1 MFCSVKVN
9 CTWYR
14 KLPDPD
20 MADTRTSMEA
30 TSSQTPGAA
39 LALTAGTLPQDHQR
53 GTEANNPYTPRLT
66 KLPESWRHRDRTTGA
81 HWVWVEASVTREPG
95 WYTQEAGRWR
105 RYTGYDATLP
115 SAPGHEQARAGQSGI
130 HYDSLTGSFW
140 TWYDAGMDYQAGW
153 WMKAEDVWIKYDP
166 AADPRPVATGSSPHR
181 TAGQQQERV
190 TIHLVIHD
198 RAAGMRHMAPDRPA
212 PISTQA
218 PQPQGADW
226 WHGIDVA
233 NQAALPMWTG
243 YPVLPTWEMAGFLAA
258 QAQLRDA
265 QAGAQAQHE
274 QHHQE

>member
-53 GTEANNPYTPRLT
+53 GTEANSPYTPRLT

-81 HWVWVEASVTREPG
+81 HWVWVEAIVTREPG

-115 SAPGHEQARAGQSGI
+115 SAPGHGQARAGQSGI

-166 AADPRPVATGSSPHR
+166 GLTPGHNPVTCKLHAGYIQYARGSHPWYTHSHPGNTEDMQGGYQPQVTPGLYPGDIRLTPWLHTMHRPVTPGLHPRCVQQH
-181 TAGQQQERV
+181 AG
-190 TIHLVIHD
+190 
-198 RAAGMRHMAPDRPA
+198 
-212 PISTQA
+212 
-218 PQPQGADW
+218 GA
-226 WHGIDVA
+226 HITPK
-233 NQAALPMWTG
+233 L
-243 YPVLPTWEMAGFLAA
+243 
-258 QAQLRDA
+258 
-265 QAGAQAQHE
+265 HK
-274 QHHQE
+274 